1 MYLLLGIALT
11 FAFLLIVNMVAA
23 FVASLTWHLLS
34 GHIDHLSAN
43 ARAQII
49 FGLRVGPVAA
59 AMVFV
64 SAFVIPS
71 YLLLEPA
78 NSGEVVSG
86 KLAVISIVS
95 SIAVILAGFRVLRTW
110 RVTRGLQATWQKGA
124 VELEVD
130 GINARVFGISH
141 PFPVMAVVG
150 IVRPRMFVA
159 RQVLDSLS
167 GEEFAA
173 AVAHEC
179 AHLRSHDNLKRT
191 VLQICRDLVIAPFG
205 KNLDRAWAE
214 NVESA
219 ADEHAAYTR
228 PSVALDLAS
237 ALVKLARIAPHS
249 SPQTSFSGSFLFDAR
264 CVDVTERVRRLLGF
278 ADKSRRPAR
287 ATFSL
292 PLWVWPTAMTC
303 LLAFHFFDQ
312 RLLLKTHEAIERFV
326 WIIQ

>member
-1 MYLLLGIALT
+1 MA
-11 FAFLLIVNMVAA
+11 AA

-34 GHIDHLSAN
+34 RHIGHLSAN
-43 ARAQII
+43 VRAQII
-49 FGLRVGPVAA
+49 FGLRLGPVAA
-59 AMVFV
+59 AVVFV
-64 SAFVIPS
+64 CAFVVPS

-86 KLAVISIVS
+86 KLAIIAIVS
-95 SIAVILAGFRVLRTW
+95 SIAVLVAGFRVLRTW
-110 RVTRGLQATWQKGA
+110 QVTRSLRASWQDGA
-124 VELEVD
+124 VELEVE

-141 PFPVMAVVG
+141 PFPVMAVIG
-150 IVRPRMFVA
+150 IFRPRMFVA
-159 RQVLDSLS
+159 KQVLDSLS
-167 GEEFAA
+167 GDEFDA

-191 VLQICRDLVIAPFG
+191 LLQICRDLVIAPFG

-219 ADEHAAYTR
+219 ADEHAACTN

-249 SPQTSFSGSFLFDAR
+249 SPQASFSGSFLFDAR

-278 ADKSRRPAR
+278 ADKSRRPINR
-287 ATFSL
+287 AYSL
-292 PLWVWPTAMTC
+292 PAWIWPTAVTC
-303 LLAFHFFDQ
+303 LLTMHFFDQ